1 MKRYVEKFYKFFETI
16 KKNIFIKLHMI
27 DIMIKNYRIIFILK
41 YLTIQFFNTYIKNQK
56 SFLKIKLFFF

>member
-27 DIMIKNYRIIFILK
+27 EIKNYRIIFILN
-41 YLTIQFFNTYIKNQK
+41 YPTIQFFNTYIKNQK